1 MLPNLLPVL
10 SFLFLFTSAQ
20 RAGAQ
25 ANDRVS
31 DGSASGRIGCPQCKN
46 DGSEVAR
53 LLQSADALYDRFKP
67 REALKELQNALQM
80 DPQNHEALAKLARVY
95 IEFGDRI
102 AESGPDWREKRLQQ
116 YLVAEQ
122 YARRAVKADPSS
134 TWGHFYVA
142 ASLGKIAL
150 QSSVARQLDL
160 AQEIRDAVEKAIAL
174 DPENGFAYH
183 IYGVWHRNMAEVGQ
197 LSRVFA
203 SVVLWRSVP
212 RGALE
217 KSVEYLKRAISLN
230 PTVIMH
236 RLELGKTYLAMGK
249 WDFARDALRS
259 IQDLPKQFSDDH
271 INKRTAQKL
280 LQEIRDR

>member
-1 MLPNLLPVL
+1 LLPNLLPVL

-183 IYGVWHRNMAEVGQ
+183 IYGIWHRRLAEIGQ
-197 LSRVFA
+197 MSRIAA
-203 SVVLWRSVP
+203 SLFLWRSVP
-212 RGALE
+212 KGSME
-217 KSVEYLKRAISLN
+217 KSLEFLKKAISLN
-230 PTVIMH
+230 PTVISH
-236 RLELGKTYLAMGK
+236 HLELAKTYLATNK
-249 WDFARDALRS
+249 FELARGSLQRA
-259 IQDLPKQFSDDH
+259 QELPIQFSDDPK
-271 INKRTAQKL
+271 NKKETERL
-280 LQEIRDR
+280 LQDIKGR